1 MPQFVPLALLG
12 VIVAGFVAYVWWIG
26 RRLPEA

>member
-12 VIVAGFVAYVWWIG
+12 AIAVGFVGFVWWVG